1 MQGRRIHLARTRQPS
16 RRMVSRRRLDARDL
30 PGPQQVLRG
39 RRPRRRRLRPGLG
52 RGLGPHW
59 QELKPTLFD
68 RSSAVDI
75 CRPRRHLLAAQTQG
89 QVMIKTRFTELVG
102 VEHPIVQGGMQWVGR
117 AELVAAVANAG
128 ALGFITALTQPTP
141 EDLTK
146 EIARCRGLT
155 DKPFGVNLT
164 ILPSIKPPPYA
175 EYREAIIESGIKVV
189 ETAGNK
195 PQEHVTEFKKHGI
208 KVVHKCT
215 SVRHALSAERMG
227 VDAIS
232 IDGFECAG
240 HPGEDDPPGLILIPV
255 AADKVKIPMIA
266 SGGFGDGRG
275 LVAALALGAE
285 GINMGTRFMCTKE
298 SPIHQLVK
306 EKIVANDER
315 ETQLIFRTM
324 RNTSRVAKNT
334 ISTKVVAMEKEGAKF
349 EDVRELVAGAR
360 GKMVYASGDA
370 DEGIWSAGQV
380 QGLPGLR

>member
-1 MQGRRIHLARTRQPS
+1 
-16 RRMVSRRRLDARDL
+16 
-30 PGPQQVLRG
+30 
-39 RRPRRRRLRPGLG
+39 
-52 RGLGPHW
+52 
-59 QELKPTLFD
+59 
-68 RSSAVDI
+68 
-75 CRPRRHLLAAQTQG
+75 
-89 QVMIKTRFTELVG
+89 MIKTRFTELAG

-141 EDLTK
+141 DDLSK
-146 EIARCRGLT
+146 EIARCRDMT

-164 ILPSIKPPPYA
+164 ILPAIKPPPYA
-175 EYREAIIESGIKVV
+175 EYRQVIIDSGIRIV

-195 PQEHVTEFKKHGI
+195 PQEHVDEFKKHGI

-240 HPGEDDPPGLILIPV
+240 HPGEDDTPGLILIPA
-255 AADKVKIPMIA
+255 AADKVKIPLIA
-266 SGGFGDGRG
+266 SGGFGDARG

-298 SPIHQLVK
+298 SPIHQLIK

-315 ETQLIFRTM
+315 ETELIFRTM
-324 RNTSRVAKNT
+324 RNTSRVARNAV
-334 ISTKVVAMEKEGAKF
+334 STQVVAMEKQGATF
-349 EDVRELVAGAR
+349 DQVRELVAGAR
-360 GKMVYASGDA
+360 GKMVYATGNA

-380 QGLPGLR
+380 QGLIHDIPSCAELVSRIVSEAEAIIRSRLEGMMSATLRVAAE